1 MIGLSGFR
9 MASLEKKT
17 CRRLAILIALWLLFS
32 LVPVAGSRMAAIEVK
47 GRETLSKP
55 LQTRLHNPLLN
66 QASSRNSK
74 ADAAKKAVISV
85 AGIISSDLSEA
96 VRMAEVDDLQGVGR
110 ECVRNCGVIGPASI
124 MSDKLLQ
131 AKREKGIQ
139 SLISGGYMI
148 LKRRLES
155 LAKEK
160 TKGRHSVSH
169 GVIRVKPIEHFEPA
183 GEKHRLVGFADHR
196 ESKSGQN
203 AGLALHSLATESQH
217 SDKGRSPKHKGSLIG
232 LGVTKE
238 KEQIQK
244 VVQTLRQSGLFAAI
258 AGVIEAMN
266 LWMLPQ
272 LVTIFIPTDSAYLT
286 VKEPDLDPLPLYQY
300 HIVIQRYA
308 FNQLCEFNEGSV
320 LYTLRPGYTVMVTA
334 KQSPYKITLDDVA
347 VIAPDLYLD
356 ETIAVHGI
364 DGIFN
369 ATLYGKSVNGHVP
382 ALPAPPPVSNA
393 TSSNGPGTPSPA
405 QAQVPDSNIST
416 SSVPGAAQPGLPS
429 QQGVN
434 SGGGNTN
441 PNSPQFPF
449 SPLASETASDV
460 DGADQTVPAGFAA
473 SYSAAFVCV
482 FSFLCC

>member
-1 MIGLSGFR
+1 

-32 LVPVAGSRMAAIEVK
+32 LVPVAGSRMAAIEPK
-47 GRETLSKP
+47 DCETLSKP
-55 LQTRLHNPLLN
+55 LESRLLNPLLN
-66 QASSRNSK
+66 QASSRSSK
-74 ADAAKKAVISV
+74 ADVAKKAVISV
-85 AGIISSDLSEA
+85 SGTISSDLSEA
-96 VRMAEVDDLQGVGR
+96 VRMADVDDFQGVGR
-110 ECVRNCGVIGPASI
+110 ECVRNCGVIRPASI
-124 MSDKLLQ
+124 MRDKLLQ
-131 AKREKGIQ
+131 AKLEKGIQ
-139 SLISGGYMI
+139 SLISGGYMK
-148 LKRRLES
+148 LKRRLQSVENV
-155 LAKEK
+155 AKEK
-160 TKGRHSVSH
+160 TKGRHLVSH

-203 AGLALHSLATESQH
+203 AGLSPHSLATESQH
-217 SDKGRSPKHKGSLIG
+217 SDNGRSPKHKGSLIG

-272 LVTIFIPTDSAYLT
+272 LVTIFIPTDSAYQA

-300 HIVIQRYA
+300 HTVIQRYA

-320 LYTLRPGYTVMVTA
+320 LYTLRPGYSVVVTA

-405 QAQVPDSNIST
+405 QAQVFDSNIST
-416 SSVPGAAQPGLPS
+416 SSAPGAAQPGLQS

-434 SGGGNTN
+434 SGGGNIN

-460 DGADQTVPAGFAA
+460 DGADQTLPAGFAA